1 MPATAT
7 VRPVRNGSPSAIPRH
22 IMMPPQRGGG
32 SPGCNWARTPEY
44 SPSAPTST
52 SPRSV
57 ETVPV
62 ARSRTRTT
70 TPDGDSANEE
80 KAVPVRTEPGPS
92 RSRTAA
98 SRIICSSPR

>member
-7 VRPVRNGSPSAIPRH
+7 VRPVRNGAPSTTPRH

-32 SPGCNWARTPEY
+32 SPGCSWARTPEY

-57 ETVPV
+57 EAVPLD
-62 ARSRTRTT
+62 RSRTRTS
-70 TPDGDSANEE
+70 TPDGDSVNPVN
-80 KAVPVRTEPGPS
+80 AVPVRTAPGPS
-92 RSRTAA
+92 RARTAA